1 MAKQKPQAAPAGESA
16 AASPQGVP
24 SVDPPVAVDP
34 VGEAATVVASDPPV
48 ESQPGKTETVVV
60 DGGGDQLTP
69 FGVDDDPA
77 PPAPQPQ
84 PSEPTAMVQALVLS
98 DGPFGRCG
106 DVREFDAV
114 HAAAIEAGGF
124 IDTHPNAVA
133 SAKGS

>member
-1 MAKQKPQAAPAGESA
+1 MAKQKPQAAPAGEPA

-24 SVDPPVAVDP
+24 SVDPPAAVDP
-34 VGEAATVVASDPPV
+34 VEEAGIAGASDAPV
-48 ESQPGKTETVVV
+48 ESQPGDTETVVV
-60 DGGGDQLTP
+60 DDGGDQLSP
-69 FGVDDDPA
+69 PGVDDDHE

-84 PSEPTAMVQALVLS
+84 PPEPTAMVQALVLS

-124 IDTHPNAVA
+124 IDAHPNAVA